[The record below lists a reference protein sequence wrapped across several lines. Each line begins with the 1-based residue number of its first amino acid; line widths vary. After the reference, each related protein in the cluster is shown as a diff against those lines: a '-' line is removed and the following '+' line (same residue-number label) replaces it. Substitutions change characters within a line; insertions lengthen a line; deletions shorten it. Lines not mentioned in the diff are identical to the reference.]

1 MVRVRWGGIRFRDES
16 SASAATC
23 NRDDLPIDEKSRRT
37 AARATVKFVHG
48 ELRIVTVIPLPS
60 LCPAGFDL
68 THNILRNS
76 YTGNTTSVSETC
88 PTLNTVKSIFA
99 VILLFTMSI
108 TAEPKHTTAA
118 RDNFDNSWSVKI
130 YDSGNFRARSP
141 SSALSVK
148 CGPSAANQLKSKLYT

>member
-1 MVRVRWGGIRFRDES
+1 MGVRRSGIRSRNES
-16 SASAATC
+16 SASTPTC

-76 YTGNTTSVSETC
+76 YTGNATSVSETY
-88 PTLNTVKSIFA
+88 PTLTTIKSIFA
-99 VILLFTMSI
+99 VILLFAVSI
-108 TAEPKHTTAA
+108 TTKPKHTTAA
-118 RDNFDNSWSVKI
+118 CDNFDNGWSLKV

-148 CGPSAANQLKSKLYT
+148 CGSSAANQLKSQLYT